1 MIAKDAIYNI
11 KEMPTIDIWMLFNM
25 SPWNKNSRDLVVL
38 QSGQE
43 IWNRYSNKQTWGTN
57 KDAPSF
63 I

>member
-1 MIAKDAIYNI
+1 MIDKDAIYNI
-11 KEMPTIDIWMLFNM
+11 KEMPTIDIWMLLKI

-43 IWNRYSNKQTWGTN
+43 IWNKYSNKQTWGTN
-57 KDAPSF
+57 KDAPNF

>member
-1 MIAKDAIYNI
+1 MIANDAIYNI
-11 KEMPTIDIWMLFNM
+11 KEMPTIDIWMLLNM

>member
-1 MIAKDAIYNI
+1 MIANDAIYNI
-11 KEMPTIDIWMLFNM
+11 KEMPTIDIWMLLNI